1 MADLRYNSD
10 GLRNGAG
17 RDRESSTAAD
27 GVARKLGGESVTV
40 HPFGDVATAE
50 SFAAALGT
58 AHEHHIKGATATARD
73 RDDQGQRADRT
84 AQLGDELTTT
94 TTTVANEAVVRSVA
108 DGMG

>member
-1 MADLRYNSD
+1 MSDLRYDSD
-10 GLRNGAG
+10 GLRDGAD
-17 RDRESSTAAD
+17 RDRKSSAAAD
-27 GVARKLGGESVTV
+27 GVARKLGGESVTA
-40 HPFGDVATAE
+40 HPFGDVATAG

-58 AHEHHIKGATATARD
+58 AHEHHIQGATSAARD
-73 RDDQGQRADRT
+73 RDDQGQRADKT